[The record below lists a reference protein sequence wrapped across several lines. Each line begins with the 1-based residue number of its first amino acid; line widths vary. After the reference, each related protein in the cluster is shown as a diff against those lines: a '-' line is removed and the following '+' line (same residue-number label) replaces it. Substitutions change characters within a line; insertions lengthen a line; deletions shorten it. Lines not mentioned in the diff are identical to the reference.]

1 MHLMITTKVEM
12 DMDRV
17 RDGFTKELFLALN
30 PPFPKVDL
38 LEFGGCRKGDKVS
51 IMLKFPFF
59 SQIWISEIYDD
70 LSSNKAWY
78 FADRGVKLPFFL
90 SKWDHSHIV
99 RRVKDGSEIVDD
111 ITFSSGMILFD
122 ILLYPVLLGQFIYRK
137 PIYKKWF
144 KKEKQLV

>member
-1 MHLMITTKVEM
+1 MITTKVEM

-90 SKWDHSHIV
+90 SKW
-99 RRVKDGSEIVDD
+99 EIVDD